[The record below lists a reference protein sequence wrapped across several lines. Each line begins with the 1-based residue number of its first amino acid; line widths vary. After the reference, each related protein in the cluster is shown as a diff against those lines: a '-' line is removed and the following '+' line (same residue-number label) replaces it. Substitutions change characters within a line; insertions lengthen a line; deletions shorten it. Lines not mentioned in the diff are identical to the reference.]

1 MQIHIKILI
10 GSILLCGCSTNRYLL
25 TDSGKDKTFLI
36 ASIKELAKKGE
47 ISHKPLIVIDGIPY
61 RFDVELKDKRLP
73 LSKKDIQQVDRLKEE
88 VGMKIYGAY
97 AKGGVLLITT
107 KSYSIK
113 KSQPVDLDKSR
124 ILILLDDKVI
134 SKSEMDKIDA
144 NEIESIDVV
153 KDKEKVK
160 QYTSENYDGVVVI
173 HMKKRN

>member
-1 MQIHIKILI
+1 MQIHIKFLIVTILFY
-10 GSILLCGCSTNRYLL
+10 GCSSNRYLL

-47 ISHKPLIVIDGIPY
+47 ISQKPLIVVDGIPY

-113 KSQPVDLDKSR
+113 KTQSADLDKSNV
-124 ILILLDDKVI
+124 LILLDDKVI
-134 SKSEMDKIDA
+134 SKSEMDKKDA
-144 NEIESIDVV
+144 NDIESIDVV

-173 HMKKRN
+173 HTKKKN